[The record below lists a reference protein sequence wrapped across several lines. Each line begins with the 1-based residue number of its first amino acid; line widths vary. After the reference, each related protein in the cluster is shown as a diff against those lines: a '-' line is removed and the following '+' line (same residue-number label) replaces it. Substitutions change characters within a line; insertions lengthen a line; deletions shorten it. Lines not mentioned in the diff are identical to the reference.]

1 MVVCAPEDRITT
13 IRPHRL
19 VAVVACA
26 RESGVGC
33 LQRRY
38 QFFIMILI
46 AIQNTTLTYQLT
58 THPTSII
65 LNSFKIQ

>member
-46 AIQNTTLTYQLT
+46 AIQNTTLT
-58 THPTSII
+58 
-65 LNSFKIQ
+65 